1 MNKEGKRKQEDRS
14 PQYDEQVRKNRKMG
28 NDMESS
34 FDFCQRMTNIMDNYK
49 TKVSTTLT
57 MAEMENNPGCG
68 DIKAWMV
75 SLARHHMKGM
85 DDMACM
91 LTEMHEEMDNLNTE
105 LKGKDKK
112 IRELQE
118 ELAAQDTVVKA
129 VVVTKD
135 KIEVKASSKEME
147 ERLKVATTQFKVMD
161 MDIGKE
167 TEDRKE
173 ILSRGLAAIK
183 EKVRSDMKEE
193 WEKLVDGAE
202 VAPLVR
208 KTTKP
213 TGKSFYTA
221 PLLFTVQDKTR
232 RWRMEEI
239 LRNSKVY
246 PGFHWPQEMMP
257 VIKDYKMVLK
267 DNGVNEDTTYIRIR
281 PSERDGKIKLRAD
294 LKGKEGNG
302 RFVAKAFWEAPPIC
316 PETRKKARDHLK
328 PTWASTRG

>member
-14 PQYDEQVRKNRKMG
+14 PQNDDKARKNQKMG
-28 NDMESS
+28 NDS
-34 FDFCQRMTNIMDNYK
+34 FDFCQRVSSIMDSYK

-57 MAEMENNPGCG
+57 MAEMESNPGAA

-75 SLARHHMKGM
+75 SLARHQMKGM

-91 LTEMHEEMDNLNTE
+91 LTEMHEEMDKLNSE
-105 LKGKDKK
+105 MKGKDKV

-118 ELAAQDTVVKA
+118 ELAAQDTVVKS

-147 ERLKVATTQFKVMD
+147 DRLKVATTQFKVMD

-183 EKVRSDMKEE
+183 DKVRSDLKEE
-193 WEKLVDGAE
+193 WEKLVDGVE

-208 KTTKP
+208 KTTKAS
-213 TGKSFYTA
+213 GKNYYSA

-281 PSERDGKIKLRAD
+281 PSERDGKVKLRAD
-294 LKGKEGNG
+294 IKGKEGNG
-302 RFVAKAFWEAPPIC
+302 KFVAKAFWEAPPFC

-328 PTWASTRG
+328 PTWASPRG

>member
-1 MNKEGKRKQEDRS
+1 
-14 PQYDEQVRKNRKMG
+14 
-28 NDMESS
+28 
-34 FDFCQRMTNIMDNYK
+34 MD
-49 TKVSTTLT
+49 
-57 MAEMENNPGCG
+57 A
-68 DIKAWMV
+68 
-75 SLARHHMKGM
+75 
-85 DDMACM
+85 MACM
-91 LTEMHEEMDNLNTE
+91 MTEMHEEMDNLNTE
-105 LKGKDKK
+105 MKGKDKIIK
-112 IRELQE
+112 ELKE
-118 ELAAQDTVVKA
+118 ELAAQDTVMKS

-147 ERLKVATTQFKVMD
+147 DRLKVAITQFKVMD

-173 ILSRGLAAIK
+173 ILSRGMTAIR

-193 WEKLVDGAE
+193 WEKLVDGVE

-213 TGKSFYTA
+213 SGKNYYTA
-221 PLLFTVQDKTR
+221 PLLFTVQDKTK

-239 LRNSKVY
+239 LRSSKIY

-281 PSERDGKIKLRAD
+281 PSERDGKVKLRAD

-302 RFVAKAFWEAPPIC
+302 KFAAKAFWEAPPLC

-328 PTWASTRG
+328 PTWASARG

>member
-14 PQYDEQVRKNRKMG
+14 PQNDDKARKNQKMG
-28 NDMESS
+28 NDS
-34 FDFCQRMTNIMDNYK
+34 FDFCQRVSSIMDNYK

-57 MAEMENNPGCG
+57 MAEMESNPGAA

-75 SLARHHMKGM
+75 SLARHQMKGM

-91 LTEMHEEMDNLNTE
+91 LTEMHEEMDKLNSE
-105 LKGKDKK
+105 MKGKDKV

-118 ELAAQDTVVKA
+118 ELAAQDTVVKS

-147 ERLKVATTQFKVMD
+147 DRLKVATTQFKVMD

-183 EKVRSDMKEE
+183 DKVRSDLKEE
-193 WEKLVDGAE
+193 WEKLVGGVE

-208 KTTKP
+208 KTTKAS
-213 TGKSFYTA
+213 GKNYYSA

-281 PSERDGKIKLRAD
+281 PSERDGKVKLRAD
-294 LKGKEGNG
+294 IKGKEGNG
-302 RFVAKAFWEAPPIC
+302 KFVAKAFWEAPPFC

-328 PTWASTRG
+328 PTWASPRG

>member
-14 PQYDEQVRKNRKMG
+14 PQYDDQVRKNRKMG

-34 FDFCQRMTNIMDNYK
+34 FDFCQRMSYIMDNYK

-57 MAEMENNPGCG
+57 MAEMESNSGCG

-167 TEDRKE
+167 
-173 ILSRGLAAIK
+173 
-183 EKVRSDMKEE
+183 
-193 WEKLVDGAE
+193 LVDGAE

-239 LRNSKVY
+239 LRSSKVY

-302 RFVAKAFWEAPPIC
+302 RFVAKAFWEAPPLC

-328 PTWASTRG
+328 PIWASTRG

>member
-1 MNKEGKRKQEDRS
+1 
-14 PQYDEQVRKNRKMG
+14 MG
-28 NDMESS
+28 NDMDSS
-34 FDFCQRMTNIMDNYK
+34 FDFCERISAIMDSYK

-57 MAEMENNPGCG
+57 MAEMESNPTAV
-68 DIKAWMV
+68 DIKTWVV

-91 LTEMHEEMDNLNTE
+91 MTEMHEEMDNLNSE
-105 LKGKDKK
+105 MKGKDKIIK
-112 IRELQE
+112 ELKE
-118 ELAAQDTVVKA
+118 ELAAQDTVVKS

-147 ERLKVATTQFKVMD
+147 DRLKVAITQFKVMD

-173 ILSRGLAAIK
+173 ILSKGMTAIR

-193 WEKLVDGAE
+193 WEKLVGGVE

-213 TGKSFYTA
+213 SGKNYYTA
-221 PLLFTVQDKTR
+221 PLLFTVQDKTK

-239 LRNSKVY
+239 LRSSKIY

-267 DNGVNEDTTYIRIR
+267 DNGLNEDTTYIRIR
-281 PSERDGKIKLRAD
+281 PSERDGKVKLRAD

-302 RFVAKAFWEAPPIC
+302 KFAAKAFWEAPPLC

-328 PTWASTRG
+328 PTWASARG

>member
-1 MNKEGKRKQEDRS
+1 
-14 PQYDEQVRKNRKMG
+14 
-28 NDMESS
+28 
-34 FDFCQRMTNIMDNYK
+34 
-49 TKVSTTLT
+49 
-57 MAEMENNPGCG
+57 
-68 DIKAWMV
+68 
-75 SLARHHMKGM
+75 
-85 DDMACM
+85 
-91 LTEMHEEMDNLNTE
+91 MHEEMDKLNSE
-105 LKGKDKK
+105 MKGKDKI

-118 ELAAQDTVVKA
+118 ELAAQDTVVKS

-147 ERLKVATTQFKVMD
+147 DRLKVATTQFKVMD

-173 ILSRGLAAIK
+173 ILSRGMKAIK
-183 EKVRSDMKEE
+183 DKVRSDLKEE
-193 WEKLVDGAE
+193 WEKLVDGVE

-208 KTTKP
+208 KTTKAS
-213 TGKSFYTA
+213 GKDYYSA

-281 PSERDGKIKLRAD
+281 PSERDGRVKLRAD
-294 LKGKEGNG
+294 IKGKEGNG
-302 RFVAKAFWEAPPIC
+302 KFVAKAFWEAPPFC

-328 PTWASTRG
+328 PTWASQRG

>member
-34 FDFCQRMTNIMDNYK
+34 FDFCQRMSNIMDNYK

-57 MAEMENNPGCG
+57 MAEMESNPGCG

-147 ERLKVATTQFKVMD
+147 DRLRQATTQFKVMD
-161 MDIGKE
+161 VDIGKE
-167 TEDRKE
+167 TDNRTE
-173 ILSRGLAAIK
+173 IITRGMAAIK
-183 EKVRSDMKEE
+183 EKVRSDMQEE
-193 WEKLVDGAE
+193 WTKLAEGVD

-208 KTTKP
+208 KTAKP
-213 TGKSFYTA
+213 TGKDHYSA
-221 PLLFTVQDKTR
+221 PLLFTVQDKAK

-239 LRNSKVY
+239 LRNSKIY
-246 PGFHWPQEMMP
+246 PGFHWPQEMMT
-257 VIKDYKMVLK
+257 VLKDYKTVLK
-267 DNGVNEDTTYIRIR
+267 DNGVDDSTTYIRIR
-281 PSERDGKIKLRAD
+281 PVEREGKVKLRAD
-294 LKGKEGNG
+294 TKNKEGSG
-302 RFVAKAFWEAPPIC
+302 KFSTRATWEAPHFAP
-316 PETRKKARDHLK
+316 R
-328 PTWASTRG
+328 